1 MLTLHSMLLPF
12 GFDPTKRTKL
22 VRHQD
27 RRFDIEQLYR
37 ANQFEF
43 YQSIQRRPVFH
54 DCDQI
59 VSFLGRPGTH
69 AVFVGVYDVLTVE
82 EPGNRTLPEDFIF
95 PNMNTANCYRYDLKL
110 NELFTDL
117 RDRLVID
124 WGAGTRTWVQRYGHG
139 KKPVVEVLPH
149 GFVREFPGF
158 LDVVLRHDELVK
170 IINNPVPHRDWHRML
185 KSVAGVYLILD
196 TKTGNQ
202 YVGSAYGA
210 RGLLGRWQTYANTV
224 HGGNHQ
230 LQALVESRPDI
241 ARDLQFA
248 ILQTLPVTLTAGE
261 VVKYEMLHKQK
272 LGTRA
277 HGLNSN

>member
-1 MLTLHSMLLPF
+1 MLNLHSMLLPF
-12 GFDPTKRTKL
+12 GFDPTKPTKL

-37 ANQFEF
+37 ADQFEF
-43 YQSIQRRPVFH
+43 YQSIQRRPVFRAG
-54 DCDQI
+54 DQI

-69 AVFVGVYDVLTVE
+69 AVFVGVYDVLGVE
-82 EPGNRTLPEDFIF
+82 EPLDRALPDGFLF
-95 PNMNTANCYRYDLKL
+95 PNMNTVNLYLYELRL
-110 NELFTDL
+110 NERFTDL

-124 WGAGTRTWVQRYGHG
+124 WGAGTRTWVQQYGQG
-139 KKPVVEVLPH
+139 EKPVVEVLPQ
-149 GFVREFPGF
+149 GYVRQFPGF
-158 LDVVLRHDELVK
+158 MDVVLSYDELVK

-185 KSVAGVYLILD
+185 GSVAGVYLILD

-224 HGGNHQ
+224 HGGNQQ
-230 LQALVESRPDI
+230 LQALVESRPDV

-248 ILQTLPVTLTAGE
+248 ILQTLPLTLTARE
-261 VVKYEMLHKQK
+261 VVAYEVLHKQK

-277 HGLNSN
+277 HGLNDN

>member
-1 MLTLHSMLLPF
+1 MLNLHSILLPF
-12 GFDPTKRTKL
+12 GFDPTKPTKL

-27 RRFDIEQLYR
+27 RRFDVEQLYR
-37 ANQFEF
+37 ADQFEF
-43 YQSIQRRPVFH
+43 YQSIQRRPVFRAG
-54 DCDQI
+54 DQI

-69 AVFVGVYDVLTVE
+69 AVFVGVYDVLGVE
-82 EPGNRTLPEDFIF
+82 EPLDRALPDGFLF
-95 PNMNTANCYRYDLKL
+95 PNMNTVNLYLYELRL
-110 NELFTDL
+110 NERFTDL

-124 WGAGTRTWVQRYGHG
+124 WGAGTRAWVQQYGQG
-139 KKPVVEVLPH
+139 EKPVVEVLPQ
-149 GFVREFPGF
+149 GYVRQFPGF
-158 LDVVLRHDELVK
+158 MDVVLSYDELVK

-185 KSVAGVYLILD
+185 GSVAGVYLILD

-224 HGGNHQ
+224 HGGNQQ
-230 LQALVESRPDI
+230 LQALVESRPDV

-248 ILQTLPVTLTAGE
+248 ILQTLPLTLTARE
-261 VVKYEMLHKQK
+261 VVAYEVLHKQK

-277 HGLNSN
+277 HGLNDN